1 MVLGVAPEPQA
12 EVLPCRYDTLN
23 LVSYRLACTRLHR
36 WVTGLQAMSVI
47 PEIEIGASAR
57 RTAGFAPD
65 VVVTVMDQL
74 SYYKH
79 AWLLA
84 RRLNVPLMTVTM
96 DDPQAFQRAHPML
109 RPAYDR
115 ILRRIYADAA
125 LSLGVS
131 PEMCSY
137 IETQFGRESIPFLFG
152 PPDGIIPRRADA
164 SGLLKRPPHLTLAYA
179 GTMGLGY
186 GDGIASILHTLRA
199 TGTRLAIYGRR
210 TTDMPDDPLIEF
222 RGFRPPETLWPE
234 IQDTCD
240 AVLLP
245 YSNDA
250 QFANI
255 YRTHFPTKLSE
266 YCWTGMPI
274 VCSGPAYA
282 TGIRW
287 ANEHPSAAVAAT
299 SVRALTEA
307 LQALRDDPALRVGMA
322 SAAAA
327 AAAAEFDPVAIRARF
342 WSLLGRAAATGAKD
356 RMGATA

>member
-1 MVLGVAPEPQA
+1 
-12 EVLPCRYDTLN
+12 
-23 LVSYRLACTRLHR
+23 
-36 WVTGLQAMSVI
+36 
-47 PEIEIGASAR
+47 
-57 RTAGFAPD
+57 
-65 VVVTVMDQL
+65 
-74 SYYKH
+74 
-79 AWLLA
+79 
-84 RRLNVPLMTVTM
+84 
-96 DDPQAFQRAHPML
+96 
-109 RPAYDR
+109 
-115 ILRRIYADAA
+115 LRRIYADAA

-137 IETQFGRESIPFLFG
+137 IEKQFGRESIPFLFG
-152 PPDGIIPRRADA
+152 PPDGIVPRRMHA
-164 SGLLKRPPHLTLAYA
+164 SGVPKCPPHLTLAYA
-179 GTMGLGY
+179 GTMSLGY
-186 GDGIASILHTLRA
+186 GDGIASILNALRA
-199 TGTRLAIYGRR
+199 TDTHLVIYGRR
-210 TTDMPDDPLIEF
+210 TADLPEDPLIEF

-240 AVLLP
+240 ALLLP

-287 ANEHPSAAVAAT
+287 ANEHPDAAVAAT

-307 LQALRDDPALRVGMA
+307 LQSLRDDHALRVGMA
-322 SAAAA
+322 RAAAA
-327 AAAAEFDPVAIRARF
+327 AAAAEFDPVAIRTRF
-342 WSLLGRAAATGAKD
+342 WSLLAQAAATGATD